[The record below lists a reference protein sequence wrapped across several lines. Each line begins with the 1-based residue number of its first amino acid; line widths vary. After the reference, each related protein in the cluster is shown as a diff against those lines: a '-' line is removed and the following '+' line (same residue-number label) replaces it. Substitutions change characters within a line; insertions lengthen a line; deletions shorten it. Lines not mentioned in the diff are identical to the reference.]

1 MDFFDETQTLNQ
13 EEIMIPSEVDVFIVG
28 MGPVGALAANLLGAR
43 GISVLII
50 DREVDIYSKPRA
62 IAFDHEAMRI
72 LQSCGLAKEIEN
84 VSAPYSPTE
93 YKGIGNRVIS
103 RFDFPEKP
111 YPLGWCPNYVFRQP
125 QFEKI
130 LRDGLERLP
139 SVDAHTP
146 ATFLSFKQEENGVDV
161 TIDTPE
167 GQRFIRA
174 QFLLG
179 ADGGSSSVRGAIAS
193 KMESLDFD
201 EPWLVIDVLCSDD
214 ALESLPRTIVQY
226 CNPKRPA
233 TYVIGTENHRR
244 WEIMRLPNE
253 NWSDD
258 ITEEV
263 VWDLLSPWIKEED
276 ATLWRWATYEFHAV
290 VAETWRKNRVL
301 LLGDAAHMTPPF
313 MAQGMTQGFR
323 DASNLAW
330 KLDEVLK
337 GRAPYSFLDSY
348 MEERAP
354 HVRSTTEVAKGLGK
368 LICELNAEE
377 ANKRDESML
386 SEFGN
391 PPSVRIRQSLIPD
404 FESGF
409 FETGQAGA
417 GSVIPQPHVSFQ
429 GGTYLLDDVLGDGP
443 SLLIVADLL
452 ETVKREDLLKLAD
465 TSEATFGLLANEE
478 ETGHGFEIRIAEKG
492 HLLADWFSAH
502 DCKAALIRPDRYVY
516 GVASNLLEI
525 KRIIESYKKRKK
537 GEENESSRST

>member
-1 MDFFDETQTLNQ
+1 
-13 EEIMIPSEVDVFIVG
+13 MIPSVVDVFIVG
-28 MGPVGALAANLLGAR
+28 MGPVGTLAANLLGSR

-50 DREVDIYSKPRA
+50 DSEVDIYSKPRA
-62 IAFDHEAMRI
+62 IAFDHDAMRI
-72 LQSCGLAKEIEN
+72 LQSCGLAEKIESI
-84 VSAPYSPTE
+84 SAPYSPTE

-130 LRDGLERLP
+130 LRDGLKRFP
-139 SVDAHTP
+139 SVVACAP
-146 ATFLSFKQEENGVDV
+146 ATFLSFKQEENGVVV
-161 TIDTPE
+161 TIETPE
-167 GQRFIRA
+167 GQTAIRA

-179 ADGGSSSVRGAIAS
+179 ADGGSSSVRAAIAS

-226 CNPKRPA
+226 CNPRRPA

-258 ITEEV
+258 ITEEE
-263 VWDLLSPWIKEED
+263 VWDLLSPWIKESD
-276 ATLWRWATYEFHAV
+276 ATLWRWANYEFHAV
-290 VAETWRKNRVL
+290 VAETWRENRVL

-323 DASNLAW
+323 DASNLTW
-330 KLDEVLK
+330 KLDEILK
-337 GRAPYSFLDSY
+337 GSAPHRFLDSY

-368 LICELNAEE
+368 VICELNAEE

-409 FETGQAGA
+409 FEVGQAGA
-417 GSVIPQPHVSFQ
+417 GSVLPQPHVSYK
-429 GGTYLLDDVLGDGP
+429 GGMYLLDDVLGGGP
-443 SLLIVADLL
+443 SLLVMADLL
-452 ETVKREDLLKLAD
+452 DTVKGEDLLKIAN
-465 TSEATFGLLANEE
+465 TSEATFCLLVNEAGDE
-478 ETGHGFEIRIAEKG
+478 HEFEIEIAEKG

-502 DCKAALIRPDRYVY
+502 DCKAALIRPDKYVY
-516 GVASNLLEI
+516 GTASKLLEI
-525 KRIIESYKKRKK
+525 NRIIKSYKRRKE
-537 GEENESSRST
+537 GEENESSCST

>member
-1 MDFFDETQTLNQ
+1 MGFFNEAQTLNQ
-13 EEIMIPSEVDVFIVG
+13 EEIMIPSVVDVFIVG
-28 MGPVGALAANLLGAR
+28 MGPVGTLAANLLGSR

-50 DREVDIYSKPRA
+50 DSEVDIYSKPRA
-62 IAFDHEAMRI
+62 IAFDHDAMRI
-72 LQSCGLAKEIEN
+72 LQSCGLAEKIEGI
-84 VSAPYSPTE
+84 SAPYSPTE

-130 LRDGLERLP
+130 LRDGLKRFP
-139 SVDAHTP
+139 SVVACAP
-146 ATFLSFKQEENGVDV
+146 ATFLSFKQEENGVVV
-161 TIDTPE
+161 TIETPE
-167 GQRFIRA
+167 GQTAIRA

-179 ADGGSSSVRGAIAS
+179 ADGGSSSVRAAIAS

-226 CNPKRPA
+226 CNPRRPA

-258 ITEEV
+258 ITEEE
-263 VWDLLSPWIKEED
+263 VWDLLSPWIKESD
-276 ATLWRWATYEFHAV
+276 ATLWRWANYEFHAV
-290 VAETWRKNRVL
+290 VAETWRENRVL

-323 DASNLAW
+323 DASNLTW
-330 KLDEVLK
+330 KLDEILK
-337 GRAPYSFLDSY
+337 GSAPHRFLDSY

-368 LICELNAEE
+368 VICELNAEE

-409 FETGQAGA
+409 FEVGQAGA
-417 GSVIPQPHVSFQ
+417 GSVLPQPHVSYK
-429 GGTYLLDDVLGDGP
+429 GGTYLLDDVIGDGP
-443 SLLIVADLL
+443 SLLVMADLL
-452 ETVKREDLLKLAD
+452 DTVKGEDLLKIAN
-465 TSEATFGLLANEE
+465 TSEATFCLLVDEAGAEHE
-478 ETGHGFEIRIAEKG
+478 FEIEIAEKG

-502 DCKAALIRPDRYVY
+502 DCKAALIRPDKYVY
-516 GVASNLLEI
+516 GTASNLLEI
-525 KRIIESYKKRKK
+525 NRIIKSYKRRKE
-537 GEENESSRST
+537 GEENESSCST